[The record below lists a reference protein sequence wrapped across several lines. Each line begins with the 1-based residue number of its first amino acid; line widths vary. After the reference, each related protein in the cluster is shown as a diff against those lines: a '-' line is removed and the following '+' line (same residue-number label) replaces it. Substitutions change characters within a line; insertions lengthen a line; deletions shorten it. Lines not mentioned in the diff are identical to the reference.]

1 MKGTGAMVLVGLYIA
16 AGLFLILVLVQL
28 ASNLGW

>member
-1 MKGTGAMVLVGLYIA
+1 MKSAGAMVLVGLYVA

-28 ASNLGW
+28 ASNFGW